1 MKDMKNKGLI
11 TAIAIFGLIFSVLGL
26 ILCFFPL
33 GTIDIVPAA
42 IGLIIGIIA
51 YFLIKKTGYRK
62 KLVFSVLIISVLAI
76 LISLFSEVFIEN
88 KVAEDTQFEEQIEQ
102 SSEESID
109 DLEEALEDLEEPAD
123 DSIN

>member
-1 MKDMKNKGLI
+1 MKNKGLI
-11 TAIAIFGLIFSVLGL
+11 TAIAIIGLVFSLLGL

-33 GTIDIVPAA
+33 GTIDIVPAT

-76 LISLFSEVFIEN
+76 LISLFSEIFIEN
-88 KVAEDTQFEEQIEQ
+88 KVAEDTKFEEQIEQ